1 MSMDQNIQYCLVSIL
16 SKPILKVNK
25 IPTIFLEC
33 FYAEIDKWYKHP
45 NVHCSII
52 YNITMIYNSLV

>member
-1 MSMDQNIQYCLVSIL
+1 MSMDQNIQYYLVSIL
-16 SKPILKVNK
+16 SKPILRVKK

-52 YNITMIYNSLV
+52 YNITMI